1 MTALTQL
8 VTSLGFGAPRS
19 VPARWRS
26 WAKRIDREGLA
37 LDALSHGEIRTQS
50 LSLRYRAKS
59 GEPLDSLLVQAFALC
74 RAAAQKM
81 LGMKHHQVQLL
92 GGMCLHA
99 GGIAEMQTGEGKTL
113 TAALPLYLAALT
125 GRGVHLSTANDYL
138 AHRDA
143 TQLEP
148 LFDLLGITVG
158 VVETKS
164 TTSERREAYSK
175 DITYAAA
182 KEFGFD
188 FLRDRIRLREAEAP
202 ESDGYTE
209 FDALGLNSADAS
221 VQREHYYALVD
232 EADSI
237 FIDEARTPLVVSSL
251 PGASEHEAAA
261 LHAWA
266 AKHAASLEM
275 TAHYRVDPKTRC
287 VTLEAAGRRRVRELP
302 VDAELSEVDLAA
314 MYEHVER
321 AIAVDRNYQ
330 LDRHYVVREGE
341 IIIVDENTGRMA
353 EGRRWRDGIHQAI
366 EAKEGVK
373 ISFASGDAARITM
386 QRYFSLYERRCGMTG
401 TVANSS
407 AELLKLYETPVH
419 IIPTN
424 RPPRRI
430 RLPDRVLGTEAA
442 KWRAIA
448 DEIEQLRAA
457 GRPVLVGTRSI
468 DRSQTLSELLTSKQI
483 PHEILSA
490 KYLEREAEI
499 VALAG
504 RRGAVTVA
512 TNMAGR
518 GTDIRLGEGVRDL
531 GGLHV
536 IVCEL
541 HESARIDRQLIGRCG
556 RQGDPGSY
564 RIYMSLE
571 DDILRAAW
579 GAEEAK
585 KWAKRGARAKG
596 ELTILAPL
604 FYKAQRKL
612 ERDHFRQRKALMLA
626 EKERIQAQTEMGLD
640 PYLDSTG

>member
-1 MTALTQL
+1 MPALAQFIPGL
-8 VTSLGFGAPRS
+8 SFSAPRGI
-19 VPARWRS
+19 PGKWRS
-26 WAKRIDREGLA
+26 WLKRIDREEQI
-37 LDALSHGEIRTQS
+37 LDALTHDEIRTQS

-59 GEPLDSLLVQAFALC
+59 GEPLDALLVPAFALA
-74 RAAAQKM
+74 RTAAQKM
-81 LGMKHHQVQLL
+81 LGMRHHDVQIL
-92 GGMCLHA
+92 GGICLHA

-113 TAALPLYLAALT
+113 TAALPLYLGALT

-138 AHRDA
+138 ARRDA

-148 LFDLLGITVG
+148 LFDLLGVTIG
-158 VVETKS
+158 VVETNSS
-164 TTSERREAYSK
+164 TNERREAYSK
-175 DITYAAA
+175 DITYGSA

-188 FLRDRIRLREAEAP
+188 FLRDRIREREAESP
-202 ESDGYTE
+202 E
-209 FDALGLNSADAS
+209 LLNFTNPSSWNSCAGEKP
-221 VQREHYYALVD
+221 VQRELYYALVD

-251 PGASEHEAAA
+251 PSASEHQAAA
-261 LHAWA
+261 LHSWA
-266 AKHAASLEM
+266 AKHAPSLEL
-275 TAHYRVDPKTRC
+275 TKDFRFDPKTRR

-302 VDAELSEVDLAA
+302 VESELADADLAA
-314 MYEHVER
+314 MYEHIER
-321 AIAVDRNYQ
+321 AVQVAREYHRDRQ
-330 LDRHYVVREGE
+330 YVVHNGE
-341 IIIVDENTGRMA
+341 IVIIDENTGRMA

-373 ISFASGDAARITM
+373 ISFAAGDAGRITM

-401 TVANSS
+401 TVANS
-407 AELLKLYETPVH
+407 APELKKLYHTPVH

-424 RPPRRI
+424 RPPRRV
-430 RLPDRVLGTEAA
+430 RLPDRVLGAETA
-442 KWRAIA
+442 KWRAIVQ
-448 DEIEQLRAA
+448 EIEELRAT
-457 GRPVLVGTRSI
+457 GRPILIGTRSI
-468 DRSQTLSELLTSKQI
+468 DRSQTLSELLISKKI
-483 PHEILSA
+483 SHEVLSA

-504 RRGAVTVA
+504 QRGAVTVA

-518 GTDIRLGEGVRDL
+518 GTDIRLGEGVEAL

-536 IVCEL
+536 IISEL

-579 GAEEAK
+579 GADIAK
-585 KWAKRGARAKG
+585 KWAAQGANTKG
-596 ELTILAPL
+596 ELPSHAPL
-604 FYKAQRKL
+604 FYKAQRKI

-626 EKERIQAQTEMGLD
+626 EKERTQAQTEMGLD